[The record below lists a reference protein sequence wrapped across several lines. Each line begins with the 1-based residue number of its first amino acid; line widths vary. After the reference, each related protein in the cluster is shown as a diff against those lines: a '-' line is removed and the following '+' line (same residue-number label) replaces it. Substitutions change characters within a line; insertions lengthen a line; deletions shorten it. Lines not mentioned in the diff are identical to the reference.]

1 MSLIEEALLEFILTS
16 NLQEDESQRAG
27 ARKEN
32 LTTLHYVRNKK
43 KNGHRVRK
51 IINGKVMWV

>member
-32 LTTLHYVRNKK
+32 LTVLHYVRNKK
-43 KNGHRVRK
+43 KMD
-51 IINGKVMWV
+51 IEFGK

>member
-43 KNGHRVRK
+43 KMD
-51 IINGKVMWV
+51 IEFGK